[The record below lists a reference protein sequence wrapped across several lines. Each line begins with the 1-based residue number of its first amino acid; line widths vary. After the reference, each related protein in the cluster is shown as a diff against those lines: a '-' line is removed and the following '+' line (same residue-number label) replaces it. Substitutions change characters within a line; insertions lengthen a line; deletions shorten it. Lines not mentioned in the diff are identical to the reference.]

1 MMTLGLLVKRNVKL
15 FFKDRGM
22 FFSALITP
30 MILLVL
36 YVTFLGNVYRDSFLS
51 GIPKGFLLDEKVLN
65 GLVSGQLISSILSV
79 SCVTVAFCSNM
90 LIVQDK
96 VSGSRNDFIIAP
108 VKPSILALGYYIA
121 ALFST
126 ILICFAAAGAGLV
139 YIGLTGWYMN
149 ASDLCFL
156 FLDVFL
162 LALFGTAISSIINCF
177 LNSQGQISAI
187 GTIVSAGYGFI
198 CGAYMPLS
206 QFPEGLRKALAFL
219 PGTYGTSLVRNH
231 VMQGAFREKESQ
243 GVSSIFLEMMRDAV
257 DCNLYFFNH
266 KVTVGT
272 MYLILIGTVIILIAA
287 YVIVNVVKDR
297 KRIHK

>member
-126 ILICFAAAGAGLV
+126 ILICLAAAGAGLV

-149 ASDLCFL
+149 ASD
-156 FLDVFL
+156 
-162 LALFGTAISSIINCF
+162 
-177 LNSQGQISAI
+177 
-187 GTIVSAGYGFI
+187 
-198 CGAYMPLS
+198 MPLS

-231 VMQGAFREKESQ
+231 VMQGAFREMESQ
-243 GVSSIFLEMMRDAV
+243 GVPSIFLEMMRDAV

-287 YVIVNVVKDR
+287 YVIVNVVKE
-297 KRIHK
+297 KKGIHK